1 MKYNRLSFLSVLVVM
16 GVMPNVSDAAIRVG
30 NHSRNNAQG
39 YQQVNEQRYQQ
50 QNPVAGTNSAT
61 VDMLPSQQMDAQAA
75 SGDVKSAVEDTKMD
89 SCKMIYPNGTFEWA
103 RPTIGMGAGGAQT
116 CTSVVE
122 LRVLGQ
128 AEDGGDLV
136 VARANLAAGDN
147 FNCNIDS
154 FPEATWLPEVEKVSF
169 PADTQPTIED
179 VKRVMDEEQKQNAVV
194 KIIGGALLGGLGGN
208 IAGKNEVGKDSMLG
222 GGKDKIISTVV
233 GTVGGAGLMAAS
245 TYSGKVA
252 GDMIM
257 SAGVN
262 AAAGAVMGN
271 IVAEGESKMR
281 IEKCNVGGVE
291 QTCLWGFIE
300 EKGNPVEEAYVLT
313 TNIYE
318 FKVRNNEGKYEN
330 KNLTGGTVD
339 GYPESRNVNGKPRKW
354 TLEDVFH
361 DKFEKVTTRLYCIDK
376 QGAMKLDTAAGD
388 CADDNKRYAKI
399 LGAHEVKKRIQA
411 MAVGIKDKPFGYKSF
426 EDLQNDNKSPK
437 FVGRTSSG
445 EQTDLPEGLKDL
457 SWSNFKP
464 LEVDSSDGGVIDM
477 SNKARLGGTLTGAGI
492 GGGVGA
498 FTAYQG
504 AQSEIDERWVAAV
517 REYKD
522 LLQKFYCGTGTR
534 FLSFYNDT
542 VVIPK
547 PNN

>member
-1 MKYNRLSFLSVLVVM
+1 MKYNRLSFLSVLVAM

-75 SGDVKSAVEDTKMD
+75 SGDIKSAVEDTKMD

-136 VARANLAAGDN
+136 VARANLAAGDS

-154 FPEATWLPEVEKVSF
+154 FPDATLLPEVEKVSF

-271 IVAEGESKMR
+271 IVADGESKMR

-300 EKGNPVEEAYVLT
+300 ETGTTAVENAYVST
-313 TNIYE
+313 TNIYD
-318 FKVRNNEGKYEN
+318 FKVCEDGKKCEN
-330 KNLTGGTVD
+330 KNLTGATVV
-339 GYPESRNVNGKPRKW
+339 GYEGPRLVNGKSRKW

-376 QGAMKLDTAAGD
+376 HGAMKLEADAEE

-399 LGAHEVKKRIQA
+399 SGAKEVKKRIQA

-426 EDLQNDNKSPK
+426 EDLQKDNENPE

-445 EQTDLPEGLKDL
+445 EVTDLPKDL
-457 SWSNFKP
+457 SQNWSNFKP

-477 SNKARLGGTLTGAGI
+477 TNKARLGGTLTGAGI

-542 VVIPK
+542 VVIPR

>member
-1 MKYNRLSFLSVLVVM
+1 MKYNRLSFLSVLVAM

-75 SGDVKSAVEDTKMD
+75 SGDIKSAVEDTKMD
-89 SCKMIYPNGTFEWA
+89 SCKMIYPNGTFEWT

-136 VARANLAAGDN
+136 VARANLAAGDS

-154 FPEATWLPEVEKVSF
+154 FPDATLLPEVEKVSF

-271 IVAEGESKMR
+271 IVADGESKMR

-291 QTCLWGFIE
+291 QKCLWGFIE
-300 EKGNPVEEAYVLT
+300 ETDDVVGKTYVST
-313 TNIYE
+313 TNIYD
-318 FKVRNNEGKYEN
+318 FKVCDGDNKCAN
-330 KNLTGGTVD
+330 KNLTGGAVD
-339 GYPESRNVNGKPRKW
+339 GYPATRVVNGKTRKW
-354 TLEDVFH
+354 TLEDVYR
-361 DKFEKVTTRLYCIDK
+361 DGFEKVTTTLYCIDK
-376 QGAMKLDTAAGD
+376 QGKMKLASDTEE
-388 CADDNKRYAKI
+388 CADDKNRYAEI
-399 LGAHEVKKRIQA
+399 SGAKAVKKRIQA

-426 EDLQNDNKSPK
+426 DDLQNDNASPT

-445 EQTDLPEGLKDL
+445 EQTDLPKGLNA

-464 LEVDSSDGGVIDM
+464 LEIDSSDGGVIDM

>member
-1 MKYNRLSFLSVLVVM
+1 
-16 GVMPNVSDAAIRVG
+16 MPNVSDAAIRVG

-61 VDMLPSQQMDAQAA
+61 VDMLPGQQMDAQAA
-75 SGDVKSAVEDTKMD
+75 SGEIKSAVEDTKMD
-89 SCKMIYPNGTFEWA
+89 SCKMIYPNGTFEWT
-103 RPTIGMGAGGAQT
+103 RPTIGVGAGGAQT

-136 VARANLAAGDN
+136 VARANLAAGDS
-147 FNCNIDS
+147 FDCNIDN
-154 FPEATWLPEVEKVSF
+154 FPEATWLPEVENVSF

-271 IVAEGESKMR
+271 IVADGESKMR
-281 IEKCNVGGVE
+281 IEKCNVGGME

-300 EKGNPVEEAYVLT
+300 ETGDVDGNAYVST
-313 TNIYE
+313 TNIYD
-318 FKVRNNEGKYEN
+318 FKVCDTNNKCEN
-330 KNLTGGTVD
+330 KNLTGATVV
-339 GYPESRNVNGKPRKW
+339 GYEGSRLVNGKLRKW
-354 TLEDVFH
+354 TLEDVYREGF
-361 DKFEKVTTRLYCIDK
+361 DKVTQRYCINT
-376 QGAMKLDTAAGD
+376 QGKMKLEGEAGECINDT
-388 CADDNKRYAKI
+388 RYAEI
-399 LGAHEVKKRIQA
+399 SGAKAVTKRIQA
-411 MAVGIKDKPFGYKSF
+411 MAVGVKDKPFGYKSF
-426 EDLQNDNKSPK
+426 DDLQDDNPNPT

-445 EQTDLPEGLKDL
+445 EETTFPAGVEVGKL
-457 SWSNFKP
+457 SWSDFKP

-477 SNKARLGGTLTGAGI
+477 TNKARLGGTLTGAGI

>member
-1 MKYNRLSFLSVLVVM
+1 
-16 GVMPNVSDAAIRVG
+16 
-30 NHSRNNAQG
+30 
-39 YQQVNEQRYQQ
+39 
-50 QNPVAGTNSAT
+50 
-61 VDMLPSQQMDAQAA
+61 
-75 SGDVKSAVEDTKMD
+75 
-89 SCKMIYPNGTFEWA
+89 MIYPNGTFEWA

-271 IVAEGESKMR
+271 IVADGESKMR

-300 EKGNPVEEAYVLT
+300 ETAKVVGETYVST
-313 TNIYE
+313 TNIYD
-318 FKVRNNEGKYEN
+318 FKVCDGDNKCEN
-330 KNLTGGTVD
+330 KNLTGGTVV
-339 GYPESRNVNGKPRKW
+339 GYTEPRSDKGKLRKW
-354 TLEDVFH
+354 TLEDVYRDNF
-361 DKFEKVTTRLYCIDK
+361 DKVTQKYCIDK
-376 QGAMKLDTAAGD
+376 QGKMISASDADK
-388 CADDNKRYAKI
+388 CADDKNRYAEI
-399 LGAHEVKKRIQA
+399 SGAMAVTKRIQA

-426 EDLQNDNKSPK
+426 EDLKNDNASPK

-445 EQTDLPEGLKDL
+445 EETDLSTDVEL

>member
-1 MKYNRLSFLSVLVVM
+1 MKYNRLSFLSVLVAM
-16 GVMPNVSDAAIRVG
+16 GVMPNVTDAAIRVG

-75 SGDVKSAVEDTKMD
+75 SGDIKSAVEDTKMD

-103 RPTIGMGAGGAQT
+103 RPTIGVGAGGAQT

-136 VARANLAAGDN
+136 VARANLAAGDS

-154 FPEATWLPEVEKVSF
+154 FPDATLLPEAEKVSF

-271 IVAEGESKMR
+271 IVADGESKMR

-291 QTCLWGFIE
+291 QKCLWGFLE
-300 EKGNPVEEAYVLT
+300 ETSGVADNAYVST
-313 TNIYE
+313 TNIYD
-318 FKVRNNEGKYEN
+318 FKVCDDGAKCTN
-330 KNLTGGTVD
+330 KNLTGGTVV
-339 GYPESRNVNGKPRKW
+339 GYKESRIVNGKSRKW
-354 TLEDVFH
+354 TLEDVYH
-361 DKFEKVTTRLYCIDK
+361 DGFREVTQKYCIDK
-376 QGAMKLDTAAGD
+376 QGEMKLDTEAGECIND
-388 CADDNKRYAKI
+388 TRYAKI
-399 LGAHEVKKRIQA
+399 SNAKEVKKRIQA
-411 MAVGIKDKPFGYKSF
+411 MAVGIKDRPFGYKSF
-426 EDLQNDNKSPK
+426 EDLQNDNASPT

-445 EQTDLPEGLKDL
+445 EETTLPTGLVA

-477 SNKARLGGTLTGAGI
+477 TNKARLGGTLTGAGI

-542 VVIPK
+542 VVIPR

>member
-1 MKYNRLSFLSVLVVM
+1 MKYNRLSFLSVLVAM
-16 GVMPNVSDAAIRVG
+16 GVMPNASDAAIRVG

-75 SGDVKSAVEDTKMD
+75 SGDIKSAVEDTKMD
-89 SCKMIYPNGTFEWA
+89 SCKMIYPNGTFEWT

-136 VARANLAAGDN
+136 VARANLAAGDS

-154 FPEATWLPEVEKVSF
+154 FPDATLLPEAEKVSF

-271 IVAEGESKMR
+271 IVADGESKMR

-300 EKGNPVEEAYVLT
+300 QTGTEIDNAYVST
-313 TNIYE
+313 SNIYD
-318 FKVRNNEGKYEN
+318 FKVCDTEGKCEN
-330 KNLTGGTVD
+330 KNLTGATVV
-339 GYPESRNVNGKPRKW
+339 GYEGARLVNGKSRKW

-361 DKFEKVTTRLYCIDK
+361 NKFEKVTERYCIDK
-376 QGAMKLDTAAGD
+376 QGKMKSEADTE
-388 CADDNKRYAKI
+388 CANDTTRYAKI
-399 LGAHEVKKRIQA
+399 SGAKEVQKRIQA

-426 EDLQNDNKSPK
+426 EDLQNNNESPK

-445 EQTDLPEGLKDL
+445 EETDLTGVSTEL

-542 VVIPK
+542 VVIPR

>member
-1 MKYNRLSFLSVLVVM
+1 
-16 GVMPNVSDAAIRVG
+16 
-30 NHSRNNAQG
+30 
-39 YQQVNEQRYQQ
+39 
-50 QNPVAGTNSAT
+50 
-61 VDMLPSQQMDAQAA
+61 MDAQAA
-75 SGDVKSAVEDTKMD
+75 SGDIKSAVEDTKMD
-89 SCKMIYPNGTFEWA
+89 SCKMIYPNGTFEWT
-103 RPTIGMGAGGAQT
+103 RPTIGVGAGGAQT

-136 VARANLAAGDN
+136 VARANLAAGDS
-147 FNCNIDS
+147 FDCNIDN

-271 IVAEGESKMR
+271 IVADGESKMR

-291 QTCLWGFIE
+291 QTCLWGF
-300 EKGNPVEEAYVLT
+300 VEETSDVDGNAYVST
-313 TNIYE
+313 TNIYD
-318 FKVRNNEGKYEN
+318 FKVCKDGEGCEN

-339 GYPESRNVNGKPRKW
+339 GYSEERLVGGKSRKW
-354 TLEDVFH
+354 TLEDVYRNEFRQ
-361 DKFEKVTTRLYCIDK
+361 VSTRYCIDK
-376 QGAMKLDTAAGD
+376 QGEMKSEGEAEECDNDTI
-388 CADDNKRYAKI
+388 RYVKISGAK
-399 LGAHEVKKRIQA
+399 AVTKRIQA
-411 MAVGIKDKPFGYKSF
+411 MAVGIKDKKPSGYKSF
-426 EDLQNDNKSPK
+426 EDLKNDNASPT

-445 EQTDLPEGLKDL
+445 EETTLPAEVDGSKL
-457 SWSNFKP
+457 SWSDFKP

>member
-1 MKYNRLSFLSVLVVM
+1 MKYNRLSFLSVLVAM

-75 SGDVKSAVEDTKMD
+75 SGDIKSAVEDTKMD
-89 SCKMIYPNGTFEWA
+89 SCKMIYPNGTFEWT

-136 VARANLAAGDN
+136 VARANLAAGDS

-154 FPEATWLPEVEKVSF
+154 FPDATLLPEAEKVSF

-271 IVAEGESKMR
+271 IVADGESKMR

-300 EKGNPVEEAYVLT
+300 QTGTEIDNAYVST
-313 TNIYE
+313 SNIYD
-318 FKVRNNEGKYEN
+318 FKVCDTEGKCEN
-330 KNLTGGTVD
+330 KNLTGATVV
-339 GYPESRNVNGKPRKW
+339 GYEGSRLVNGKSRKW

-361 DKFEKVTTRLYCIDK
+361 NKFEKVTERYCIDK
-376 QGAMKLDTAAGD
+376 QGKMKSEADTE
-388 CADDNKRYAKI
+388 CANDTTRYAKI
-399 LGAHEVKKRIQA
+399 SGAKEVQKRIQA

-426 EDLQNDNKSPK
+426 EDLQNNNANPT

-445 EQTDLPEGLKDL
+445 EETDLTGVSTEL

-542 VVIPK
+542 VVIPR